1 MAEAMNTAGSGELGT
16 TESAVEEVL
25 SGTLGHGRMGKHT
38 GEEVR
43 RVRFIVKEILTQE
56 DE

>member
-1 MAEAMNTAGSGELGT
+1 MNTAGSRELGT

-25 SGTLGHGRMGKHT
+25 SGALGHGCMGKDPR
-38 GEEVR
+38 EEVR

>member
-1 MAEAMNTAGSGELGT
+1 MAEAVDAAWSRELGT

-25 SGTLGHGRMGKHT
+25 SGALGHGCMGKDP

>member
-1 MAEAMNTAGSGELGT
+1 MAEAMNTAWSGELGT

-25 SGTLGHGRMGKHT
+25 SGALGHGCMGKDP